1 MIIEDILIAL
11 LFGAVG
17 YLAVSNHKKSK
28 EIDALF
34 DFVAKLAESHAEL
47 AENDKKLEEAEKTAE
62 ERIAAQMEK
71 RWNDGLQKMLDF
83 NPYLAFGDQGAESEG
98 S

>member
-1 MIIEDILIAL
+1 MIEIVIICAL
-11 LFGAVG
+11 MCAVG
-17 YLAVSNHKKSK
+17 FLLYEDWAKSK

-34 DFVAKLAESHAEL
+34 EFVAKLSEKHAEL

-83 NPYLAFGDQGAESEG
+83 NPYLAFGNQDGESEDG
-98 S
+98 

>member
-1 MIIEDILIAL
+1 MTMYFLFMLLAAAII
-11 LFGAVG
+11 AVG
-17 YLAVSNHKKSK
+17 IDSYQKSK

-34 DFVAKLAESHAEL
+34 DFVAKLSEKHAEL
-47 AENDKKLEEAEKTAE
+47 AENDKKLAEAEKTAE

-83 NPYLAFGDQGAESEG
+83 NPYLAFGDQSGESEDG
-98 S
+98 

>member
-17 YLAVSNHKKSK
+17 YLAMSNYKKSK

-34 DFVAKLAESHAEL
+34 NFVAKLAEGHATL
-47 AENDKKLEEAEKTAE
+47 AENDKKLEDAEKTAE

-83 NPYLAFGDQGAESEG
+83 NPYLAFGNQDGESEDG
-98 S
+98 